1 MANAT
6 GFQFD
11 PETLDIRMNAGDTG
25 SFKIHA
31 DRASGAAWTANDR
44 MLFTVR
50 DTQRMV
56 VMQRF
61 YRLDDAFGLGDGTV
75 LVEFHNDDTDDWTPG
90 LYGVELRFDVDP
102 VWSGVA
108 PTGRCE
114 DALAVDATI
123 VEGSVVRT
131 VIHSSLTI
139 EEVYGKI

>member
-6 GFQFD
+6 GFQYD

-31 DRASGAAWTANDR
+31 NRASGAAWTANDR

-50 DTQRMV
+50 DTQRVV
-56 VMQRF
+56 VMQRY

-102 VWSGVA
+102 VWSGEA

>member
-6 GFQFD
+6 GFQYD
-11 PETLDIRMNAGDTG
+11 PETLDIKMNAGDTG
-25 SFKIHA
+25 SFKIHSA
-31 DRASGAAWTANDR
+31 RASGTAWTANDR

-50 DTQRMV
+50 DTQRV
-56 VMQRF
+56 VVLQRY
-61 YRLDDAFGLGDGTV
+61 YRLDDAFGLGNGTV

-102 VWSGVA
+102 VWSGEA

-114 DALAVDATI
+114 NALAVDASI
-123 VEGSVVRT
+123 IEGSVVRT

>member
-6 GFQFD
+6 GFQCD

-31 DRASGAAWTANDR
+31 NRASGTAWTANDR

-50 DTQRMV
+50 DTQRAV

-114 DALAVDATI
+114 DALAVDAAI
-123 VEGSVVRT
+123 IEGSVVRT

>member
-6 GFQFD
+6 GFQYD

-31 DRASGAAWTANDR
+31 DRASGTAWTANDR

-50 DTQRMV
+50 DTQRVV
-56 VMQRF
+56 VMQRY

-75 LVEFHNDDTDDWTPG
+75 LVEFHNNDTDDWTPG

-102 VWSGVA
+102 VWSGEA

-114 DALAVDATI
+114 NALAVDATI

>member
-6 GFQFD
+6 GFQYD

-31 DRASGAAWTANDR
+31 NRASGAAWTANDR

-102 VWSGVA
+102 IWSGEA

-114 DALAVDATI
+114 DALNTDASI
-123 VEGSVVRT
+123 IEGSVVRT